1 MKSKSHQVLSE
12 GLEPYS
18 EDSVTDE
25 SHYTLPKD
33 SGRYEYIREHHV
45 NEHFYRKVEARHK
58 KSHTDPQPK
67 RISANDDGY
76 LKAQYG
82 DRSSHLKRERKLP
95 EIRT

>member
-18 EDSVTDE
+18 EDNVTDE

-45 NEHFYRKVEARHK
+45 NEHFYSKVEARHK
-58 KSHTDPQPK
+58 KVHTDPKAK
-67 RISANDDGY
+67 RIPVE
-76 LKAQYG
+76 Q
-82 DRSSHLKRERKLP
+82 SSHLKRGRKLP